1 MKFNLYLKLKNIV
14 LRLSYLFQHKKA
26 VEIIK
31 EIQILRANDNQIVNA
46 KIVRLDADGARE
58 RIDKLWWKLPTV
70 SAQDIDDEGDS
81 HWNWEVLTQIYGKK
95 ILHECVAILSQED
108 YLEGAM
114 IYHFN
119 AKSKIDIGKGSVY
132 IERVSSAP
140 HNRNWL
146 VNQSFYRG
154 IGTVLLYWAVKESY
168 NAGLGGRVSLES
180 LPTPTTVDFYKN
192 KGFIRT
198 DLTQASDDL
207 VDYEL
212 PELAAVTWLKKEGDL
227 P

>member
-1 MKFNLYLKLKNIV
+1 MRKFLRNLISKFLA
-14 LRLSYLFQHKKA
+14 LFLYKKS

-31 EIQILRANDNQIVNA
+31 EIQILRANNNQKVDA
-46 KIVRLDADGARE
+46 KIVRLNIDDARE
-58 RIDKLWWKLPTV
+58 RIDKVWWNLPNV
-70 SAQDIDDEGDS
+70 DPYDIYDEGDS
-81 HWNWEVLTQIYGKK
+81 HWNWEGLVKDYGNQ
-95 ILHECVAILSQED
+95 ILHECVAILSKED
-108 YLEGAM
+108 FLEGAM

-119 AKSKIDIGKGSVY
+119 AKSKLEQGKGSVY

-140 HNRNWL
+140 RNRNWL
-146 VNQSFYRG
+146 VNNPLYKG
-154 IGTVLLYWAVKESY
+154 VGTVLLYWAVIESY

-180 LPTPTTVDFYKN
+180 LPTPTTVNFYKN

-198 DLTQASDDL
+198 DLSQPSTGL

-212 PELAAVTWLKKEGDL
+212 PESAALAWLRKEGDL

>member
-1 MKFNLYLKLKNIV
+1 MMKF
-14 LRLSYLFQHKKA
+14 LRNFISKFLTLFRRKKS

-31 EIQILRANDNQIVNA
+31 EIQILRANDNQTVAA
-46 KIVRLDADGARE
+46 KIVRLNSDDARK
-58 RIDKLWWKLPTV
+58 RIDKTWWNLPYID
-70 SAQDIDDEGDS
+70 SQDIDDEGDS
-81 HWNWEVLTQIYGKK
+81 HWNWEYLVKIYGNQ

-119 AKSKIDIGKGSVY
+119 AKSKLQPGKGSVY
-132 IERVSSAP
+132 VERVSSAP
-140 HNRNWL
+140 HNRKWL
-146 VNQSFYRG
+146 ANQPFYKG
-154 IGTVLLYWAVKESY
+154 IGTVLLYWAVIESY

-180 LPTPTTVDFYKN
+180 LPTPGTVEFYNN
-192 KGFIRT
+192 KGFVRT
-198 DLTQASDDL
+198 DLTQPTNDL

-212 PELAAVTWLKKEGDL
+212 PESAALAWLRKEGDL